1 MKTILNWFFA
11 ILFILVVRPT
21 LAGPDLQSFVSKY
34 RGAKTEK
41 QKRDLCIKLIDSD
54 ILYSGSDVGDLRT
67 VFQKD
72 FREMGMD
79 ASSNLLALVQFV
91 PPIAPSIPGYPAV
104 STGWYLSI
112 TYRTNGS
119 VIHYCLSNESK
130 VRSAKLLYEK
140 QLKSGEKIDVDLP
153 VVEPPQHGSEK

>member
-1 MKTILNWFFA
+1 MA
-11 ILFILVVRPT
+11 RPT
-21 LAGPDLQSFVSKY
+21 LAGPDLQHFIRKY
-34 RGAKTEK
+34 EQAKTEK
-41 QKRDLCIKLIDSD
+41 KKRDVCIELIDSD
-54 ILYSGSDVGDLRT
+54 ILYSGSDVGDLRK
-67 VFQKD
+67 VFRND

-91 PPIAPSIPGYPAV
+91 RPIAPSIPGYPAV
-104 STGWYLSI
+104 NTGWYLSI

-140 QLKSGEKIDVDLP
+140 QLKSGKRIEVDLP